1 MNDHV
6 PPETTRTTERRIA
19 VTDIVSPLSF
29 GHITSEEI
37 ASQPECWARAREQG
51 ESRPAGLPGAGERV
65 LVLGCGTSYYV
76 AAAYA
81 WLREQGGHGVTDAVI
96 ASELPHVLRAYD
108 RVIAISR
115 SGTTTEVIQALR
127 ALPADLPATAILGEL
142 GTPVGESATDIVD
155 LSYADE
161 RSVVQT
167 RFPTTLLT
175 LLRTHLGA
183 TASDVVDLIDQAR
196 AVVDAPVSVPAPGQL
211 VVLGTGWAAPL
222 AQEAALKCRESAGM
236 WAEAYAG
243 GEYRHGPISVAGP
256 GTLVWALTPLT
267 RVQTEAIRATGAT
280 VRQGSLDPQVEL
292 VSLQKHAVAW
302 AAEKGRDA
310 DLPVHLSRSVVT
322 L

>member
-1 MNDHV
+1 M
-6 PPETTRTTERRIA
+6 
-19 VTDIVSPLSF
+19 TDSATPLNF
-29 GHITSEEI
+29 GRITSAEI
-37 ASQPECWARAREQG
+37 ASQPECWARAHEQG
-51 ESRPAGLPGAGERV
+51 ESRPAGLPAPGERV

-81 WLREQGGHGVTDAVI
+81 WLREQAGHGVTDALI
-96 ASELPHVLRAYD
+96 ASEVPGVLRDYD
-108 RVIAISR
+108 RVFAISR
-115 SGTTTEVIQALR
+115 SGTTTEVVQALR
-127 ALPADLPATAILGEL
+127 ALPGGVPVTAVLGEL
-142 GTPVGESATDIVD
+142 GTPVGAEATDIVD

-183 TASDVVDLIDQAR
+183 TGSEVAGLIEQGR
-196 AVVDAPVSVPAPGQL
+196 SVLAEPTTTPEPRQL

-236 WAEAYAG
+236 WAEAYAA

-256 GTLVWALTPLT
+256 GTLVWSLTPLT
-267 RVQTEAIRATGAT
+267 PVQTGAIEATGAT
-280 VRQGSLDPQVEL
+280 VRQGTRDPQAEL
-292 VSLQKHAVAW
+292 VAIQQHAVAW
-302 AAEKGRDA
+302 AAAGGRDA
-310 DLPVHLSRSVVT
+310 DLPVHLSRSVMA